1 MLLAQETTTSSGA
14 GVGTLIYFVV
24 LWVIIGLPTY
34 FIFKKAGPNG
44 DPAWGAF
51 VPIYGFYILLKVVG
65 RPGWWL
71 IWIFIPIAN
80 IIVYIIVLNELSK
93 SFGHGVGFTL
103 GLIFL
108 SWIFLAIL
116 AWGSSTYR
124 GRLRRTRAAWLRRHR
139 HRRRSRRNNR
149 CRRPHRLGLP
159 ADGGDGT
166 SARAATARH
175 HDRSPP
181 GSHRDAHRRLRPRC
195 CRPRRGRRGGPAG

>member
-1 MLLAQETTTSSGA
+1 MLLLAQTPTTTSASSGTSF
-14 GVGTLIYFVV
+14 GVLLLYFIV

-71 IWIFIPIAN
+71 IWIFIPIASLIVI
-80 IIVYIIVLNELSK
+80 IIVYNDLSK

-124 GRLRRTRAAWLRRHR
+124 GPSAPSAGGMVAA
-139 HRRRSRRNNR
+139 
-149 CRRPHRLGLP
+149 PP
-159 ADGGDGT
+159 PPPPVT
-166 SARAATARH
+166 S
-175 HDRSPP
+175 
-181 GSHRDAHRRLRPRC
+181 
-195 CRPRRGRRGGPAG
+195 